1 MSDDE
6 IIEEASVE
14 VESPAKV
21 PIAGIG
27 TLVFGK
33 WDAAEV
39 TCDDPGIA
47 PYINLTTIGV
57 PLSGGIHANQWFG
70 KQRLSL
76 IERFTNGLMRRGPNS
91 GKKGATV
98 SAMNKALDKIHDRT
112 GENPLQILVNAVVN
126 SAPCEGITRIRFG
139 ATSQPKAVDVSPSRR
154 VDMAVRNLTQGAT
167 SATVKSKRN
176 LTQCIVNEVLKAA
189 EGDVSSFAVST
200 LPNSQIGVRHEPQH
214 LHHQP

>member
-1 MSDDE
+1 MSEDE
-6 IIEEASVE
+6 IIEEPSVE
-14 VESPAKV
+14 AESPSKV

-98 SAMNKALDKIHDRT
+98 SAMNKALDTIHDRT

-154 VDMAVRNLTQGAT
+154 VDMAIRNLTQGAT

-189 EGDVSSFAVST
+189 EGDVSSFAVSKREET
-200 LPNSQIGVRHEPQH
+200 ERIAASAR
-214 LHHQP
+214 

>member
-1 MSDDE
+1 MSEDE
-6 IIEEASVE
+6 IIEEPSVE
-14 VESPAKV
+14 VESPAKA

-98 SAMNKALDKIHDRT
+98 SAMNKALDTIHDRT

-154 VDMAVRNLTQGAT
+154 VDMAIRNLTQGAT

-189 EGDVSSFAVST
+189 EGDVSSFAVSKREET
-200 LPNSQIGVRHEPQH
+200 ERIAASAR
-214 LHHQP
+214 

>member
-98 SAMNKALDKIHDRT
+98 SAMNKALDRIHDRT

-189 EGDVSSFAVST
+189 EGDVSSFAVSKREET
-200 LPNSQIGVRHEPQH
+200 ERIAASAR
-214 LHHQP
+214 

>member
-1 MSDDE
+1 MSE
-6 IIEEASVE
+6 EEAID
-14 VESPAKV
+14 SPATTERMVNV

-33 WDAAEV
+33 WDATEV
-39 TCDDPGIA
+39 TCEDPGIA

-98 SAMNKALDKIHDRT
+98 SAMSQALETIHERT
-112 GENPLQILVNAVVN
+112 GENPLQVLVNAVVN

-154 VDMAVRNLTQGAT
+154 VDIAVRNLTKGAT

-189 EGDVSSFAVST
+189 EGDVSSFAVSKREET
-200 LPNSQIGVRHEPQH
+200 ERIAASAR
-214 LHHQP
+214 

>member
-14 VESPAKV
+14 VESPSKV

-189 EGDVSSFAVST
+189 EGDVSSFAVSKREET
-200 LPNSQIGVRHEPQH
+200 ERIAASAR
-214 LHHQP
+214 

>member
-1 MSDDE
+1 MSEDE
-6 IIEEASVE
+6 PVNTPTQELEIPE
-14 VESPAKV
+14 KD

-33 WDAAEV
+33 WDATEV
-39 TCDDPGIA
+39 TCEDPGIS

-57 PLSGGIHANQWFG
+57 PLSGGVHANQWFG

-98 SAMNKALDKIHDRT
+98 SAMNQALDKIHDRT
-112 GENPLQILVNAVVN
+112 GENPLQVLVNAVVN

-154 VDMAVRNLTQGAT
+154 VDIAVRNLTKGAT
-167 SATVKSKRN
+167 SATVKSKRD

-189 EGDVSSFAVST
+189 EGDVSSFAVSKREET
-200 LPNSQIGVRHEPQH
+200 ERIAASAR
-214 LHHQP
+214 

>member
-1 MSDDE
+1 MCMSDDE

-189 EGDVSSFAVST
+189 EGDVSSFAVSKREET
-200 LPNSQIGVRHEPQH
+200 ERIAASAR
-214 LHHQP
+214 

>member
-14 VESPAKV
+14 VESPSKV

-154 VDMAVRNLTQGAT
+154 VDMAVRNLTEGAT
-167 SATVKSKRN
+167 SAPHGLR
-176 LTQCIVNEVLKAA
+176 
-189 EGDVSSFAVST
+189 
-200 LPNSQIGVRHEPQH
+200 
-214 LHHQP
+214 

>member
-1 MSDDE
+1 MSEDE
-6 IIEEASVE
+6 IIEEPSVE
-14 VESPAKV
+14 AESPAKV

-91 GKKGATV
+91 DKKGATV

-112 GENPLQILVNAVVN
+112 GENTLQILVNAVVN

-189 EGDVSSFAVST
+189 EGDVSSFAVSKREET
-200 LPNSQIGVRHEPQH
+200 ERIAASAR
-214 LHHQP
+214 

>member
-1 MSDDE
+1 MSEDE
-6 IIEEASVE
+6 IIEEPSVE

-98 SAMNKALDKIHDRT
+98 SAMNKALDTIHDRT

-154 VDMAVRNLTQGAT
+154 VDMAIRNLTQGAT

-189 EGDVSSFAVST
+189 EGDVSSFAVSKREET
-200 LPNSQIGVRHEPQH
+200 ERIAASAR
-214 LHHQP
+214 

>member
-1 MSDDE
+1 MPDDE

-154 VDMAVRNLTQGAT
+154 VDMAVRNLTEGAT

-189 EGDVSSFAVST
+189 EGDVSSFAVSKREET
-200 LPNSQIGVRHEPQH
+200 ERIAASAR
-214 LHHQP
+214 

>member
-1 MSDDE
+1 MSEDE
-6 IIEEASVE
+6 IIEEPSVE

-33 WDAAEV
+33 WDAVEV

-154 VDMAVRNLTQGAT
+154 VDMAIRNLTQGAT

-189 EGDVSSFAVST
+189 EGDVSSFAVSKREET
-200 LPNSQIGVRHEPQH
+200 ERIAASAR
-214 LHHQP
+214 

>member
-14 VESPAKV
+14 VESPSKV

-154 VDMAVRNLTQGAT
+154 VDMAVRNLTEGAT

-189 EGDVSSFAVST
+189 EGDVSSFAVSKREET
-200 LPNSQIGVRHEPQH
+200 ERIAASAR
-214 LHHQP
+214 

>member
-6 IIEEASVE
+6 AID
-14 VESPAKV
+14 SPVTTERMVNV

-33 WDAAEV
+33 WDATEV
-39 TCDDPGIA
+39 TCEDPGIA

-98 SAMNKALDKIHDRT
+98 SAMSQALETIHERT
-112 GENPLQILVNAVVN
+112 GENPLQVLVNAVVN

-154 VDMAVRNLTQGAT
+154 VDIAVRNLTKGAT

-189 EGDVSSFAVST
+189 EGDVSSFAVSKREET
-200 LPNSQIGVRHEPQH
+200 ERIAASAR
-214 LHHQP
+214 

>member
-189 EGDVSSFAVST
+189 EGDVSSFAVSKREET
-200 LPNSQIGVRHEPQH
+200 ERIAASAR
-214 LHHQP
+214 

>member
-1 MSDDE
+1 MSEDE

-14 VESPAKV
+14 AESPAKI

-33 WDAAEV
+33 WDATEV

-98 SAMNKALDKIHDRT
+98 SAMNKALDTIHDRT

-189 EGDVSSFAVST
+189 EGDVSSFAVSKREET
-200 LPNSQIGVRHEPQH
+200 ERIAASAR
-214 LHHQP
+214 

>member
-154 VDMAVRNLTQGAT
+154 VDMAVRNLTEGAT

-189 EGDVSSFAVST
+189 EGDVSSFAVSKREET
-200 LPNSQIGVRHEPQH
+200 ERIAASAR
-214 LHHQP
+214 

>member
-1 MSDDE
+1 MSEDE
-6 IIEEASVE
+6 SIETPVQEL
-14 VESPAKV
+14 ESPVNKA

-33 WDAAEV
+33 WDATEV

-57 PLSGGIHANQWFG
+57 PLSGGVHANQWFG

-98 SAMNKALDKIHDRT
+98 SAMNQALDKIHDRT
-112 GENPLQILVNAVVN
+112 GENPLQVLINAVVN

-154 VDMAVRNLTQGAT
+154 VDIAVRNLTKGAT
-167 SATVKSKRN
+167 SATVKSKRD

-189 EGDVSSFAVST
+189 EGDVSSFAVSKREET
-200 LPNSQIGVRHEPQH
+200 ERIAASAR
-214 LHHQP
+214 

>member
-126 SAPCEGITRIRFG
+126 SSPCEGITRIRFG

-189 EGDVSSFAVST
+189 EGDVSSFAVSKREET
-200 LPNSQIGVRHEPQH
+200 ERIAASAR
-214 LHHQP
+214 